1 MGVDTKDNGK
11 VIRGMGQGNKY
22 GLMEQHFREIINL
35 MKKAVME
42 NFAILMEIHI
52 QENLKRAKEKVR
64 GL

>member
-1 MGVDTKDNGK
+1 
-11 VIRGMGQGNKY
+11 MGQGNKY